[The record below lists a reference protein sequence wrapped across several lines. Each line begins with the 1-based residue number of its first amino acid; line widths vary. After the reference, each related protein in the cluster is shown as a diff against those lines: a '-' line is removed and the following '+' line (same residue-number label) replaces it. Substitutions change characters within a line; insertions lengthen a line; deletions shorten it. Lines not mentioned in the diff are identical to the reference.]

1 MTKKS
6 EWNLLKS
13 VENRIDQIQL
23 LRPYTTPWN
32 EGVSDLCAEIEAKLK
47 CPHITGNPEG
57 GQWCQLAE
65 SSVTKLQVE
74 LDSTKAAIEF
84 FKNTFSFLERSN
96 GIFGVDPHMTVD
108 LILSRIADQS
118 QQIKDLE
125 NEIAK
130 LKEHLKM
137 TEDTLKWAY
146 YVLGKTLPY
155 LRESNPEAVSHIERA
170 LIGLDFTGME
180 EIASQA
186 KDDSLGEKSGNTPQL

>member
-1 MTKKS
+1 MKETF
-6 EWNLLKS
+6 NLRRA
-13 VENRIDQIQL
+13 VEEVIEQSCRLGLPNPNPNQRGPEVTMLSLTD
-23 LRPYTTPWN
+23 N
-32 EGVSDLCAEIEAKLK
+32 LCAEIEANQAIL
-47 CPHITGNPEG
+47 GN
-57 GQWCQLAE
+57 
-65 SSVTKLQVE
+65 E
-74 LDSTKAAIEF
+74 LFKAKAAIEF
-84 FKNTFSFLERSN
+84 LKNTFSFLEKSN

-155 LRESNPEAVSHIERA
+155 LRESNPQAAIHIERA